1 MCLHIFRSLADNH
14 CFFSV
19 GHQLMSNHLL
29 WTEVRAN
36 LCEYPDVF
44 VLNNSVIPTCADE
57 YRLDIPPEIF

>member
-1 MCLHIFRSLADNH
+1 
-14 CFFSV
+14 
-19 GHQLMSNHLL
+19 MSNHLL

-44 VLNNSVIPTCADE
+44 VLNNSVIPTFADE